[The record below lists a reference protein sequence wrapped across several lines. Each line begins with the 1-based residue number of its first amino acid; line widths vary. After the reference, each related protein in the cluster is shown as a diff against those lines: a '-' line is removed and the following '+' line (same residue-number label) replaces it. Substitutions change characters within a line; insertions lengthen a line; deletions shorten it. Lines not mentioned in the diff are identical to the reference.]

1 MNKYLPTG
9 NEMISIPKLNEQTA
23 GIEDITFLHMA
34 SRGLIE
40 IRGSEATPL
49 IAPFVKAE
57 GEELPLTDLRWER
70 LDFWIP
76 RFTGR
81 AGKVSLEGTI
91 LPPTG
96 ERGFAYRMV
105 LCNHG
110 SSSCL
115 VDYGLYG
122 YWESAWHCVNEDK
135 RIEGTMHCYPSL
147 WNSSLIFDMRCGTP
161 LFAFAPMSSDPDC
174 QSFFQAGA
182 PGPSNPQLSEP
193 GFSYQLSHSAQLE
206 PGECRETVIYWGFGF
221 EEVAAATSAKE
232 MLRQGYAVQEAK
244 TLAALQK
251 MSFKIDDPQLRRIY
265 HTNLYFCIYFS
276 TGITLDTEELVLVT
290 SRSTR
295 YYVSAAYWDRDSL
308 FWSFPAVLDAD
319 PHLARQMLSYVFGR
333 QRRNIGIHSRYID
346 GTVLEPGF
354 ELDELMAPVIAL
366 GRYIEST
373 ADRSLLKEADVQKG
387 LAEIWHKLESRRHPD
402 IWLYSTF
409 LQPTDDE
416 HVYPYL
422 TYDNVLVWLAYT
434 TAASLT
440 ADESRRAEF
449 LSAAAHVKEAIYTH
463 CVQNGPEGPYFAWS
477 VDLEG
482 RHDVYDEP
490 PGSLQLLPYLGF
502 CSARDETY
510 INTVRRIRSAD
521 YPYSFAGCP
530 IAEIGCPHAPHPW
543 LLSVANSLLCGRTGQ
558 SMDILKK
565 APMDNGIVC
574 ESIDENTGVCTTGEA
589 FATCAGFV
597 CHAIRWA
604 LEGKYEK

>member
-1 MNKYLPTG
+1 MDKYLPTG
-9 NEMISIPKLNEQTA
+9 NETISIPTLSEQTA

-40 IRGSEATPL
+40 IRGSEKLPL
-49 IAPFVKAE
+49 ILPFVRADE
-57 GEELPLTDLRWER
+57 QEIPLSGFLWER
-70 LDFWIP
+70 LAFWIP
-76 RFTGR
+76 RFTVQ
-81 AGKVSLEGTI
+81 AGPFSLEGTI

-105 LCNHG
+105 LCNRDSQSHRA
-110 SSSCL
+110 
-115 VDYGLYG
+115 DFGLTG
-122 YWESAWHCVNEDK
+122 CWDCAWHCVNENKPID
-135 RIEGTMHCYPSL
+135 GSMHCYPSA
-147 WNSSLIFDMRCGTP
+147 WNNSLVFDLRCGTP
-161 LFAFAPMSSDPDC
+161 LFAFAPMSDDPDC
-174 QSFFQAGA
+174 RSSFQPLAKDPADMHSQGY
-182 PGPSNPQLSEP
+182 
-193 GFSYQLSHSAQLE
+193 SYRLSHSAVLE
-206 PGECRETVIYWGFGF
+206 PGESRETVIYWGFGF

-232 MLRQGYAVQEAK
+232 MLRQGYSWEEEN
-244 TLAALQK
+244 T
-251 MSFKIDDPQLRRIY
+251 LRRLRQMALHIADPKLSEVY
-265 HTNLYFCIYFS
+265 HTNLYFCLFFS

-290 SRSTR
+290 SRSPR

-308 FWSFPAVLDAD
+308 FWSFPAILRAD
-319 PHLARQMLSYVFGR
+319 PRLARRMLAYVFGR

-366 GRYIEST
+366 GRYTEAT
-373 ADRSLLKEADVQKG
+373 GDRSLWEEDNVRRG
-387 LAEIWHKLESRRHPD
+387 LAEILDKLETRRHPD
-402 IWLYSTF
+402 IRLYSTF

-422 TYDNVLVWLAYT
+422 TYDNVLVWLAYRT
-434 TAASLT
+434 LALFS
-440 ADESRRAEF
+440 DSESRRREF
-449 LSAAAHVKEAIYTH
+449 GEAAAQVKNAVYAH
-463 CVQNGPEGPYFAWS
+463 CVRTGAQGPYFAWS
-477 VDLEG
+477 VDLKG
-482 RHDVYDEP
+482 NHDVYDEP

-502 CSARDETY
+502 CSPQEPVY
-510 INTVRRIRSAD
+510 ENTVRQIRSAA

-543 LLSVANSLLCGRTGQ
+543 LLSVANSLLCGRVEP
-558 SMDILKK
+558 SLAILKK

-597 CHAIRWA
+597 CHAIWWA